1 MKAEL
6 LKNVSKILAGTILS
20 VSLVMSPAGA
30 GITKVYA
37 SEDGNGS
44 NEDDPFADL
53 RRLGDF
59 AGSNDIRDQVQNS
72 GFTTQSTESLTQTD
86 STSSGTPRQNDTSK
100 VSTGVDPTTGMKTVT
115 TEASISQQYHSD
127 YDTYELSINGRF
139 FFYSNV
145 GNGDIT
151 SKAVTLEMPANIFFT
166 CEKDGVPY
174 TAQSGKAITGKGTYV
189 FNITATETVGDT
201 IYIYCAVYRFRIADK
216 VSGGDNTST
225 STSNGQPYDIDEE
238 PGLLEPAEPQQ
249 QEEQMELLT
258 PPDEE
263 FQDEGLSPEE
273 LAALQAALEEDDE
286 VDESIGDLMN
296 EDGSI
301 NQSVLEDLSKDMG
314 TDGLYTTEGINRRT
328 GLASVYDY
336 TSGYYKNTL
345 RNSMSFYTDV
355 PNGMITKRE
364 VTLRTSDDLTF
375 TIYKDGE
382 PYEFNPELAISEVG
396 SYTVIPVAEDVV
408 YYDAYQ
414 SETPTFSFRII
425 GPAVNDLSVY
435 RAPEGF
441 NITQIMVDGLQA
453 DSIRRIGSDAALLRE
468 DGRYTISVSD
478 GNRTIDI
485 DFILDRIRPRFYVS
499 TEKNKAQFVFKSTD
513 VKETVIYKDGKL
525 ISSGNIQNQ
534 VKQPGDYEVL
544 AYDEA
549 GNRGRSQFKVKYGFN
564 KGAIAAIIL
573 VIAAIA
579 GVYAYMRHI
588 NSKVKVR

>member
-72 GFTTQSTESLTQTD
+72 NFTTQSTESLTTPDNQSVNTPDQT
-86 STSSGTPRQNDTSK
+86 SNK

-115 TEASISQQYHSD
+115 TEASLSQQYHSD

-174 TAQSGKAITGKGTYV
+174 SAQSGKAIKEKGTYV
-189 FNITATETVGDT
+189 FNITATETVVDT
-201 IYIYCAVYRFRIADK
+201 IYIYTAIYRFRIADK
-216 VSGGDNTST
+216 VAGDNTADD
-225 STSNGQPYDIDEE
+225 STSNGLPYDIDVED
-238 PGLLEPAEPQQ
+238 GLLEQTEPEPQQ
-249 QEEQMELLT
+249 QDEISLIS

-263 FQDEGLSPEE
+263 FEDEGLSAEE
-273 LAALQAALEEDDE
+273 IAALQAALEEEGD
-286 VDESIGDLMN
+286 VDESIGDIMN

-301 NQSVLEDLSKDMG
+301 NQSVIDELTKDDG
-314 TDGLYTTEGINRRT
+314 SDGLYTTEGINRRT

-364 VTLRTSDDLTF
+364 VTLRTSDDLNF
-375 TIYKDGE
+375 TIYKDGQ
-382 PYEFNPELAISEVG
+382 PFDFDPELAISEIG
-396 SYTVIPVAEDVV
+396 SYTVIPVAEDVI

-425 GPAVNDLSVY
+425 GDAVNDLSVY

-441 NITQIMVDGLQA
+441 TISQIMVDGLEA
-453 DSIRRIGSDAALLRE
+453 DSIKRIGSDAALLRE
-468 DGRYTISVSD
+468 DGRYTI
-478 GNRTIDI
+478 TISNGDRSI
-485 DFILDRIRPRFYVS
+485 DTAFVLDRIRPRFYVS
-499 TEKNKAQFVFKSTD
+499 TEKNKAQFTFLSTD

-525 ISSGNIQNQ
+525 ISSGNIQSQ
-534 VKQPGDYEVL
+534 VKQPGDYEVF

-564 KGAIAAIIL
+564 KGAIVAIIL
-573 VIAAIA
+573 IIGAIA

>member
-6 LKNVSKILAGTILS
+6 LKRVLKVLTGTILS
-20 VSLVMSPAGA
+20 ASLVMAPVGA
-30 GITKVYA
+30 GMNKVYA
-37 SEDGNGS
+37 SEDGRGNDDD
-44 NEDDPFADL
+44 DDPFADL

-59 AGSNDIRDQVQNS
+59 VGSNDIRDQVQNS
-72 GFTTQSTESLTQTD
+72 GFTTQSTESQTGLD
-86 STSSGTPRQNDTSK
+86 SQSVSTPEQHTNK

-115 TEASISQQYHSD
+115 TEGSLSEQYHSD
-127 YDTYELSINGRF
+127 YDTYELSINGKF

-145 GNGDIT
+145 GNGAIT

-174 TAQSGKAITGKGTYV
+174 TAQSGKAITEKGTYV
-189 FNITATETVGDT
+189 FTLTATETVVDT
-201 IYIYCAVYRFRIADK
+201 IYIYTAVYRFRIADK
-216 VSGGDNTST
+216 VSGDNTAEDNTS
-225 STSNGQPYDIDEE
+225 NGLPYDIDEE

-249 QEEQMELLT
+249 PEEQELLT

-263 FQDEGLSPEE
+263 FEDEGLTPEE
-273 LAALQAALEEDDE
+273 IAALQEALDEDND
-286 VDESIGDLMN
+286 VDESIADIMN

-301 NQSVLEDLSKDMG
+301 NQSAIEELAQDMG

-364 VTLRTSDDLTF
+364 VTLRTSDDLDF

-382 PYEFNPELAISEVG
+382 PFEFDPEQKISEVG

-425 GPAVNDLSVY
+425 GQAVNDLSVY

-441 NITQIMVDGLQA
+441 TITQIMVDGLEA
-453 DSIRRIGSDAALLRE
+453 DSIKRVGKDAALLRE
-468 DGRYTISVSD
+468 DGRYTITISNGD
-478 GNRTIDI
+478 RTIDT
-485 DFILDRIRPRFYVS
+485 DFLLDRIRPRFYVS
-499 TEKNKAQFVFKSTD
+499 TEKNKAQLLFKSKD

-525 ISSGNIQNQ
+525 ISSGNIQTQ
-534 VKQPGDYEVL
+534 IKQPGDYEVF
-544 AYDEA
+544 AYDNA
-549 GNRGRSQFKVKYGFN
+549 GNKGRSQFKVKYGFN
-564 KGAIAAIIL
+564 KGAIVAIIL
-573 VIAAIA
+573 VIGAIA
-579 GVYAYMRHI
+579 GIISYMRYI